1 MKLADLLRLR
11 GALLAA
17 LVLTLAGGQLVWMAE
32 SRHEA
37 SRNAL
42 RRAEEAYRQGNGR
55 LRQAEQ
61 DEAALRST
69 IERFHALERR
79 GVVGPEQR
87 LEWVERL
94 GAIQAR
100 LRLPALDYELRP
112 RRPLE
117 AGGGAAGDYRLGA
130 SAMLLRANLVH
141 EEDLLQL
148 LAGLHSEPSAIVRP
162 TRCHLGRLAAGG
174 EGLRAEC
181 EVELITVAP
190 GGR

>member
-17 LVLTLAGGQLVWMAE
+17 LVLILAGGQLVWMAE
-32 SRHEA
+32 SRHQA
-37 SRNAL
+37 GQSTLA
-42 RRAEEAYRQGNGR
+42 RAEEAYRQGHGR
-55 LRQAEQ
+55 LLQAER

-117 AGGGAAGDYRLGA
+117 PGAGATGDYRLGA
-130 SAMLLRANLVH
+130 STMLLRASLVH
-141 EEDLLQL
+141 EEDLLGL
-148 LAGLHSEPSAIVRP
+148 LADLHDEPSAIVRP
-162 TRCHLGRLAAGG
+162 TRCHLTRPAAGG
-174 EGLRAEC
+174 EGLKAEC
-181 EVELITVAP
+181 EVELVTVAP
-190 GGR
+190 GER